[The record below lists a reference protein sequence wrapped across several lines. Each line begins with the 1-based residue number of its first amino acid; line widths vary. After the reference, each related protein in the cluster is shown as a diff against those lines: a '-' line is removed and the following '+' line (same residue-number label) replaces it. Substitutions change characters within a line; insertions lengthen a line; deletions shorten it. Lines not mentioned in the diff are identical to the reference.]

1 MQVELTKFF
10 LFMCCIALFSAIGL
24 TYSLAI
30 ESSQAIAFFLIGVGA
45 CFINFSYYQSV
56 ENTI

>member
-1 MQVELTKFF
+1 MRVDLHQVF

-24 TYSLAI
+24 TYSLLI
-30 ESSQAIAFFLIGVGA
+30 ESSQAIAFFFIGIGA
-45 CFINFSYYQSV
+45 GFVNFSYYQSV